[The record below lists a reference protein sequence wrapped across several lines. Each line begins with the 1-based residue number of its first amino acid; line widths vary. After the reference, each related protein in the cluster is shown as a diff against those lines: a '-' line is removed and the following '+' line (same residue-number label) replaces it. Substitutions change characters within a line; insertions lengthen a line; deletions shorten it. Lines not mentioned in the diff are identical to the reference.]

1 MLSPVQ
7 VSHKLKIASK
17 IPFMSDLSAGQI
29 DRVLEAGRMISI
41 DGGQVVCKAG
51 DNSNSLWIL
60 LAGKL
65 VVLQGEILLTT
76 IESVEIVGEMG
87 LITGLSRS
95 ATISAKQ
102 DVVLLEIQKLRLDKL
117 MKDDIDLERKL
128 YRNMLRS
135 LCEKLRSTSTQLA
148 EGATKTDREIMASLA

>member
-1 MLSPVQ
+1 MLSSAQ
-7 VSHKLKIASK
+7 LFHRLKIASK
-17 IPFMSDLSAGQI
+17 IPFMADLSAGQI
-29 DRVLEAGRMISI
+29 ERVLQAGKMISI
-41 DGGQVVCKAG
+41 DGEKLVCKAG

-60 LAGKL
+60 LAGELDILK
-65 VVLQGEILLTT
+65 GEILLTT

-87 LITGLSRS
+87 VITGLSRS
-95 ATISAKQ
+95 ATIKAKR

-135 LCEKLRSTSTQLA
+135 LCEKLRSTSSQLA